1 MLRTSMGSWLGAR
14 RRKGLRGILLKL
26 FSRDLAFIVISYF
39 CNATVPCGRSPR
51 CSGGIFGGLLR
62 GGNKNDKVPG
72 RGYVFFSLAAPS
84 NSAGDSHVTSFG
96 RGWGT
101 APEFLA

>member
-1 MLRTSMGSWLGAR
+1 MGSCLGAR

-51 CSGGIFGGLLR
+51 CSGGILECLFR
-62 GGNKNDKVPG
+62 GRNKSDN
-72 RGYVFFSLAAPS
+72 
-84 NSAGDSHVTSFG
+84 VT
-96 RGWGT
+96 GWGYI
-101 APEFLA
+101 FLSRRARSIAARYSHELRFESVR